1 MSQEWTHK
9 ITDAFE
15 KPKLIPEKESPIK
28 ENSNHLND
36 VLETMILGSRDKLQ
50 SKKKRLDKDSIF
62 DFLSKMVATKFDKDA
77 PAEFISQL
85 ITLEVFVNKMILNV
99 MALYILTELM
109 KVK

>member
-1 MSQEWTHK
+1 
-9 ITDAFE
+9 
-15 KPKLIPEKESPIK
+15 
-28 ENSNHLND
+28 
-36 VLETMILGSRDKLQ
+36 MILGSRDKLQ
-50 SKKKRLDKDSIF
+50 SNLDKDSIF

-77 PAEFISQL
+77 PTESISQL

>member
-50 SKKKRLDKDSIF
+50 SNLDKDSIF

-77 PAEFISQL
+77 PTESISQL